1 MMSRQDPVQNR
12 LFGAPRDLGCMVP
25 TDHLLRKISEV
36 IDFDFVYD
44 EVEHLY
50 SDVGRPSVP
59 PPVLMKLMVIL
70 FLYDVRSER
79 ELMETIPYRIDWL
92 WFLGYD
98 LGAEIPDHSVLSKA
112 RSRWGVDLFLTL
124 FELVVTKC
132 VGAGLVDGKK
142 LLCDS
147 SLVDAN
153 ASINSLFRKD
163 QVEAIAKEQINK
175 LDDADHNAE
184 PSGETVEQPKKK
196 STSRRVSRTD
206 PDAVGAKRG
215 LEKTRPRYQTHRGI
229 DNEHGVITAT
239 TVGPSDEN
247 EANRFFE
254 LLEQHESLT
263 GEKVTTGVA
272 DKKYG
277 TVSNLLGCLD
287 SGITAY
293 IRPAGDVRR
302 SDRKGMF
309 HSCEFVY
316 SIEKDEYTCPAGQ
329 ILTRAQYRK
338 DRDAFRYVA
347 PAEACQSCAVRAH
360 CTKAKVRPRDIT
372 RHVRQNELDE
382 MKQIVRS
389 PEGRE
394 ALIRRHYLLEGSFGQ
409 ATRFGIK
416 RARWRGLQHVQIQD
430 YLIATIQNLL
440 ILIRKG
446 LKSPNL
452 PRNTAS
458 QELLSPLKYAWN
470 HRRQLSR
477 RFANFIHKHR
487 YAAKSQNNTAPAL
500 VAA

>member
-1 MMSRQDPVQNR
+1 MMSRQDPIQNR

-25 TDHLLRKISEV
+25 ADHLLRKISEV

-79 ELMETIPYRIDWL
+79 ELMDTIPYRVDWL

-98 LGAEIPDHSVLSKA
+98 LGAKVPDHSVLSKA
-112 RSRWGVDLFLTL
+112 RARWGVDLFLTV

-132 VGAGLVDGKK
+132 VGAGLVDGKR

-153 ASINSLFRKD
+153 ASINSLF
-163 QVEAIAKEQINK
+163 QVEAIAKAQLDK
-175 LDDADHNAE
+175 LDETEQSTEPPAE
-184 PSGETVEQPKKK
+184 EAEEPEEPREDSKRPS
-196 STSRRVSRTD
+196 SRRVSRTD
-206 PDAVGAKRG
+206 PDAVGVKRG
-215 LEKTRPRYQTHRGI
+215 FQKTRPRYQTHRGI

-247 EANRFFE
+247 EASRFFE
-254 LLEQHESLT
+254 LVEQHESLT

-277 TVSNLLGCLD
+277 TVNHLLGCLD

-329 ILTRAQYRK
+329 TLT
-338 DRDAFRYVA
+338 
-347 PAEACQSCAVRAH
+347 
-360 CTKAKVRPRDIT
+360 
-372 RHVRQNELDE
+372 
-382 MKQIVRS
+382 
-389 PEGRE
+389 
-394 ALIRRHYLLEGSFGQ
+394 
-409 ATRFGIK
+409 
-416 RARWRGLQHVQIQD
+416 
-430 YLIATIQNLL
+430 
-440 ILIRKG
+440 
-446 LKSPNL
+446 
-452 PRNTAS
+452 
-458 QELLSPLKYAWN
+458 
-470 HRRQLSR
+470 
-477 RFANFIHKHR
+477 
-487 YAAKSQNNTAPAL
+487 
-500 VAA
+500 